1 MKFRIVEDYTYFTMA
16 QMETKKP
23 RRNKMLEKI
32 KNKWDKIWKENNI
45 RFFPEENLEREFNNK
60 KFILKLLY
68 VPERA
73 NRNKERKECSFD
85 KNLKENQ
92 AYLSSFDDL
101 ILIANYRPI
110 QKYHALLCISKH
122 MPQND
127 FNYEHILK
135 ITKITEKTG
144 LRSFLN
150 LHGTAATMNHF
161 HTQVVMDCLNVESL
175 DKRVLNENLS
185 YLNYPGANLL
195 ISGSPEER
203 CDLLYKKIEQLSKS
217 DLPPTIRN
225 DGTNCKTP
233 LYNLLFWENKIFFVP
248 RSRETPISI
257 NAMAG
262 GLELSGTFVITKAIS
277 QNDISNGYSYNKLER
292 CLKEVTYRLDDAKF
306 LYEGV

>member
-1 MKFRIVEDYTYFTMA
+1 
-16 QMETKKP
+16 
-23 RRNKMLEKI
+23 MLEGI
-32 KNKWDKIWKENNI
+32 KNKWDKIWKENNL
-45 RFFPEENLEREFNNK
+45 RFFPEENLEHDFSNK

-73 NRNKERKECSFD
+73 NRTKKRKECPFD
-85 KNLKENQ
+85 KDLKENQ
-92 AYLSSFDDL
+92 CYLSSFDGL
-101 ILIANYRPI
+101 ALIANYRPI
-110 QKYHALLCISKH
+110 QKYHALLCSSEH

-135 ITKITEKTG
+135 ITKIIEKTG

-150 LHGTAATMNHF
+150 LYGTAATINHF
-161 HTQVVMDCLNVESL
+161 HTQVAIGSLNVESL
-175 DKRVLNENLS
+175 EECVLNKNLS

-217 DLPPTIRN
+217 DLPPTIKN

-233 LYNLLFWENKIFFVP
+233 LYNILFWENKIFFVP
-248 RSRETPISI
+248 RSRETPVSI

-262 GLELSGTFVITKAIS
+262 GLELSGTFVITKAIH
-277 QNDISNGYSYNKLER
+277 QNNIFDGYSYNKLEH
-292 CLKEVTYRLDDAKF
+292 CLKEVTYRFDDAKF
-306 LYEGV
+306 LYADCLK